1 MLKRLIN
8 SQDIFPEQWHW
19 EMFHLR
25 NFTNEIY
32 KKGKSNYDLLGH
44 LFWTFPEVWAIFIF
58 ECLPTYIFTT
68 NM

>member
-32 KKGKSNYDLLGH
+32 KKGKSNYHLLGH
-44 LFWTFPEVWAIFIF
+44 LFWTFPKAWAIFIF
-58 ECLPTYIFTT
+58 ECL
-68 NM
+68 